1 MVGGTLTPHP
11 RLVTTAAPPRPADAP
26 TGRLALALQ
35 EVLTATARLRAGRQ
49 PVTDVAA
56 FRAQLRQLLA
66 SAEQDAIRTG
76 YAPERARLATYAAT
90 TFVDESVL
98 STNQPVFAGWAQKPL
113 QDELFGGHVGGEVFF
128 QHLQQLLAA
137 PDAPE
142 TADLLEVY
150 QLCLLLGFR
159 GRYGLGGAGELHAVL
174 AAVTDKIRRIRGP
187 EIALAPTAFPDA
199 DDAVPTARDPW
210 VRRLAIAAAIAAVVA
225 VALYAG
231 LRSSLAGDVRAVPVV
246 PAPALAA

>member
-1 MVGGTLTPHP
+1 M
-11 RLVTTAAPPRPADAP
+11 TTAAPPTVVEP

-49 PVTDVAA
+49 PVTDASA
-56 FRAQLRQLLA
+56 FRAQIRTLLQA
-66 SAEQDAIRTG
+66 AEQEAVRAG

-98 STNQPVFAGWAQKPL
+98 SANQPAFAGWAQKPL

-137 PDAPE
+137 PDAPD

-174 AAVTDKIRRIRGP
+174 AAVTDKIARIRGTEP
-187 EIALAPTAFPDA
+187 PLAPIALPDPADRAP
-199 DDAVPTARDPW
+199 VARDPW
-210 VRRLAIAAAIAAVVA
+210 VRRLTIAAIVAIVAAAALYIGLRAALSGDVSAAASATA
-225 VALYAG
+225 VA
-231 LRSSLAGDVRAVPVV
+231 
-246 PAPALAA
+246 APR